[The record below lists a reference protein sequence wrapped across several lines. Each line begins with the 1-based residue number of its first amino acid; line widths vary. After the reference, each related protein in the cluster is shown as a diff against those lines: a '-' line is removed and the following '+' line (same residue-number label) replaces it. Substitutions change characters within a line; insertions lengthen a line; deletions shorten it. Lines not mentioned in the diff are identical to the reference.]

1 MLHISLAVF
10 ELEVED
16 VISVLET
23 HPSLYQVSYWCLR
36 KRRHQL
42 SLRSYSTSGNIF
54 RVRMKA
60 GAKADDWSL
69 HFGSSLADAAANGHE
84 EIVKLLLDH
93 GARMDHEGH
102 FLHRPLQAAASKG
115 YFTIV
120 NLMLDYGVDVNRSS
134 VCGDTALTKTILC
147 KGRYSYE
154 KGGPWMGRGR
164 RLHRRSKTPFSYYD
178 TMKVLLEYG
187 ANPDRISQSVANPPL
202 HTAMVNYPHLQQDT
216 VDLLLGYGANPNVR
230 NYNDAAP
237 LHLIDTTKFKY
248 DPRCT
253 EIAKLLLDH
262 GADVNA
268 RDEAG
273 RTPIHIVE
281 NADGPGEALTGIYL
295 AHKAD
300 VNAADLDGFTPL
312 HLAVAGP
319 HANIRVIELLL
330 KSGAD
335 VNAKAH
341 KGNTPLH
348 LAVHYKAPNEVIQLL
363 FEYGADMNSSNGR
376 GKCETPLKMM
386 EKRLGDTV
394 SLPYM

>member
-1 MLHISLAVF
+1 MTISLLSLSNELLFAILA

-42 SLRSYSTSGNIF
+42 SLRSYSTSGNIS
-54 RVRMKA
+54 RVRILLKA

-120 NLMLDYGVDVNRSS
+120 NLMLDYGVDVNSSS

-164 RLHRRSKTPFSYYD
+164 CLHMRSKTPFSYYD

-187 ANPDRISQSVANPPL
+187 ANPDRIRYCGLA
-202 HTAMVNYPHLQQDT
+202 
-216 VDLLLGYGANPNVR
+216 LGYGASPNVR
-230 NYNDAAP
+230 NYNDATP

-262 GADVNA
+262 GANVNA
-268 RDEAG
+268 RDEDM
-273 RTPIHIVE
+273 RTPIHIVA
-281 NADGPGEALTGIYL
+281 NADGPGEALAGIYL

-312 HLAVAGP
+312 HLAVSGP

-348 LAVHYKAPNEVIQLL
+348 LAVHYKAPNEVIRLL

-386 EKRLGDTV
+386 EKRLGDAV